1 MNPEKP
7 NLLRSKPMFHKR
19 TYALAMIVL
28 FLVPALITAP
38 YILSDTENPEGEVQY
53 LFTNNG
59 TSFDGLRPVLGLS

>member
-1 MNPEKP
+1 
-7 NLLRSKPMFHKR
+7 
-19 TYALAMIVL
+19 MIVL

-59 TSFDGLRPVLGLS
+59 TSFDGLKPVLGLS